1 MKCKSTTTVMKQKG
15 ETTVNGCGADG
26 GLFQIGVGD
35 NFTPACMVH
44 DVCYTRCTDPTLWA
58 KHLDPGYTTVTTKGL
73 TKMDCDNIMYEMNMA
88 ICTLERSFPKKKYCQ
103 TKAWAAWLVL
113 QGPTDTGDNAFTSAV
128 DDVCE
133 CKAHES
139 ASDPSPSWYAAA
151 ENDFQTY
158 RQHDGTDKAR
168 DFRAYKIIK
177 PIAQKIFSDPRAF
190 EMYAACS
197 KKSANAGADKH
208 EKKGNRSKCHKLVL
222 DL

>member
-1 MKCKSTTTVMKQKG
+1 MVIIKQ
-15 ETTVNGCGADG
+15 E
-26 GLFQIGVGD
+26 GLPNQGVGRMVSAAGEMASSPPPVPSPAPPPPPTAPLPAPPPHHLCAT
-35 NFTPACMVH
+35 TPPPH
-44 DVCYTRCTDPTLWA
+44 
-58 KHLDPGYTTVTTKGL
+58 TV
-73 TKMDCDNIMYEMNMA
+73 
-88 ICTLERSFPKKKYCQ
+88 SPQ
-103 TKAWAAWLVL
+103 TE
-113 QGPTDTGDNAFTSAV
+113 TGDDAFTSAV

-158 RQHDGTDKAR
+158 RQHKGTDEAR
-168 DFRAYKIIK
+168 DIRSYAIIK

-208 EKKGNRSKCHKLVL
+208 DQKGNRGKCHKLVL